1 MVLYKA
7 PAGHACAFRLPDTWS
22 AYAQAASWPDVRK
35 TSHVEMWIAQYTLVV
50 AVLLVAT
57 DVLVQASTE
66 YCVTPSEESL
76 CTCNVTCHTL
86 DAYLSSPGDYFK
98 SGVTFRFLPGVHQVH
113 NTFSGSNIQG
123 LSFVKD
129 DSHSNVTLILLDP
142 SSWFN
147 LQNSSGVSFSGLE
160 IHMNVGFNT
169 SGFMFN
175 LTGVDDVIFSGL
187 YLFYNSHNGTG
198 GGMNIDDGHN
208 ISMCHIT
215 YKTYRAHFF
224 YVSDTDGL
232 VLEHSS
238 IKGSDVV
245 LGGQSIVINFCYFES
260 CQIVGLF
267 ASDSTFT
274 VNNSLFQ
281 DTVINEISVGTTT
294 ITLENSVFEGS
305 VTAGPG
311 LRATVLLDGIN
322 YGVLKNIT
330 FQNNTPPSFGS
341 GTVATVFLYKVQ
353 HLQLIDCLFVGNTA
367 TALYVESSHI
377 HVHGKLNFTG
387 NTAYEGAA
395 MYFGGGG
402 YISVDSDT
410 EISFT
415 RNYANH
421 TGGAIKVDKHY
432 VTYFGNTYC
441 FLIQVGNNSKFVFDG
456 NKAQDGGDA
465 IYGGQMDHE
474 NGADCGDILMP
485 ISHFIN
491 YSPNNLSLIS
501 SDPSRVCFCQDNRP
515 HCLEYIYTKNV
526 SVYPGQA
533 FNISAYVVGQYFGT
547 AKGTVYAQFV
557 NGSTTAHLN
566 NLEYSQGVGQ
576 YFCDSTHNVLN
587 YTVLTDHSG
596 GSEMLVLTA
605 QNVPV
610 SEFVQPLYLNITLLE
625 CPPCFQF
632 SSEDSR
638 CVCIVQL
645 QQLSPIYSV
654 TCDIQTQTVQRS
666 SSLWLNASNSSFLY
680 SEYCLL
686 SHCNAAKIRV
696 NFTSPDIQCIHS
708 HSGILCGGCLKGC
721 SLAIGSSRCLP
732 NCSDKFLSL
741 LLVFA
746 AAGVLLVA
754 AVKYLNLTVTQG
766 TINGLVFYANVV
778 QTNQGAFLA
787 SDQTGVRVFAVFIA
801 WLNLDFGIETCFING
816 LDMYTKT
823 WLQFVFPLY
832 LWTLAGGIILVCRFS
847 VRATRFF
854 GNNAVQVLATLF
866 LLSYNKLLQAITVAF
881 SSADIVHVDQES
893 SEAVWAFDG
902 NLQFLKYPHALL
914 FAFSTAV
921 FVLLWIPFTLIILF
935 GQWIQRYNHLR
946 GLRWVGRMRPLLEA
960 YYGPLKDGHHYWIG
974 VLLLARVVVILPAAD
989 PFASTSIKMLY
1000 IVVLM
1005 LLLLFFLSSVGRVYK
1020 KYYNSL
1026 LENSFL
1032 VNLAGFAALTACLEY
1047 VGAEQALAVYIM
1059 IGLSFAAFM
1068 VIMAIQLYLLL
1079 CKLLR
1084 KENDQT
1090 LVDGYA
1096 NLDLQ
1101 ISIEDRRD

>member
-1 MVLYKA
+1 M
-7 PAGHACAFRLPDTWS
+7 
-22 AYAQAASWPDVRK
+22 
-35 TSHVEMWIAQYTLVV
+35 
-50 AVLLVAT
+50 
-57 DVLVQASTE
+57 LVQASTE

-113 NTFSGSNIQG
+113 NTFSGSNIRG

-160 IHMNVGFNT
+160 IHMTIQRNVS

-175 LTGVDDVIFSGL
+175 LTVVDDVIFSGL
-187 YLFYNSHNGTG
+187 YLFHNSHNGTG
-198 GGMNIDDGHN
+198 GGMNIAGGHN

-215 YKTYRAHFF
+215 YKTYSGYFVE
-224 YVSDTDGL
+224 VSDTDGL

-238 IKGSDVV
+238 IKGSYVL
-245 LGGQSIVINFCYFES
+245 LGGQSVINFCYFES
-260 CQIVGLF
+260 CAFVAL
-267 ASDSTFT
+267 DSFT
-274 VNNSLFQ
+274 ANNSLFQ
-281 DTVINEISVGTTT
+281 DTVIVESSFGNTTV
-294 ITLENSVFEGS
+294 TLENSVFEGNS
-305 VTAGPG
+305 LEPG
-311 LRATVLLDGIN
+311 IGTTISFDGIN
-322 YGVLKNIT
+322 YGVLRNIT
-330 FQNNTPPSFGS
+330 FQNNTPPALWS
-341 GTVATVFLYKVQ
+341 GTVTVAIASLSNVQ
-353 HLQLIDCLFVGNTA
+353 HLQLIDCSFVGNTA
-367 TALYVESSHI
+367 TALYIESSHI

-395 MYFGGGG
+395 MYFFGGGS
-402 YISVDSDT
+402 YISVDSDA
-410 EISFT
+410 EIFFT
-415 RNYANH
+415 HNYAKY
-421 TGGAIKVDKHY
+421 TGGAIKVEKHY
-432 VTYFGNTYC
+432 VGDIFSSC
-441 FLIQVGNNSKFVFDG
+441 FLQRVGNNAKFIFDG
-456 NKAQDGGDA
+456 NKAKDGGDA
-465 IYGGQMDHE
+465 IYGGQIDQALTE
-474 NGADCGDILMP
+474 NGAGCGDILMP

-501 SDPSRVCFCQDNRP
+501 SNPSRVCFCQDNRP
-515 HCLEYIYTKNV
+515 HCPEYIYTRNV

-547 AKGTVYAQFV
+547 TKGTVYAQFL
-557 NGSTTAHLN
+557 NKSTTAHLN

-576 YFCDSTHNVLN
+576 HFCDSTHNVLN
-587 YTVLTDHSG
+587 YTVLTKHSG
-596 GSEMLVLTA
+596 GNETLVLTA

-610 SEFVQPLYLNITLLE
+610 SGFPDPESIKTNAIMRLPLYLNITLLG

-666 SSLWLNASNSSFLY
+666 NSLWLNASNSSFVY

-696 NFTSPDIQCIHS
+696 DITSPDVQCIHG
-708 HSGILCGGCLKGC
+708 HSGILCGGCLKCC
-721 SLAIGSSRCLP
+721 SLAIGSSQCLP

-778 QTNQGAFLA
+778 QTNQSAFFA
-787 SDQTGVRVFAVFIA
+787 SDQTGIRVFAVFIA

-832 LWTLAGGIILVCRFS
+832 LWALAGGIILVCRFS

-866 LLSYNKLLQAITVAF
+866 LLSYNKLLQTITVVF
-881 SSADIVHVDQES
+881 SSADVFHVDMSNSQES
-893 SEAVWAFDG
+893 SKAVWAFDG

-946 GLRWVGRMRPLLEA
+946 GLRWVGRIRPLLEA

-974 VLLLARVVVILPAAD
+974 VLLLARVVVIIPAAD
-989 PFASTSIKMLY
+989 PFASTSVKMLY

-1005 LLLLFFLSSVGRVYK
+1005 LLLLFFLSIVGRVYK

-1047 VGAEQALAVYIM
+1047 VGTEQALAVYIM
-1059 IGLSFAAFM
+1059 IGLSFAAFV

-1090 LVDGYA
+1090 LVDGYTS
-1096 NLDLQ
+1096 LDLQ